1 MSDGYLYSPWR
12 LDYIKGEK
20 PEDCVLCRFR
30 ELGLDRENLIVFRG
44 ENCYVMLNRY
54 PYNNGHIM
62 LAPYLHVKRVSDLP
76 LEVMN
81 ELGRM
86 LQISEQVL
94 YNAYNCD
101 GINIGINLGR
111 AAGAG
116 IDEHLH
122 IHLVPRWNGDCNFM
136 SVVGGKRVIPE
147 AFELSYELL
156 SREYAKLMAP
166 GK

>member
-12 LDYIKGEK
+12 LDYIEGEK
-20 PEDCVLCRFR
+20 PEDCILCRFR
-30 ELGLDRENLIVFRG
+30 DTERDQENLIVYRG
-44 ENCYVMLNRY
+44 GCCYVMLNRY

-62 LAPYLHVKRVSDLP
+62 LVPFLHAKNLSDLP
-76 LEVMN
+76 PEVMH
-81 ELGRM
+81 ELGQL

-94 YNAYNCD
+94 REAYHCD
-101 GINIGINLGR
+101 GINIGINLGQ

-147 AFELSYELL
+147 AFELSFARLR
-156 SREYAKLMAP
+156 REF
-166 GK
+166 GKFQTRDV

>member
-12 LDYIKGEK
+12 LDYIQGEK
-20 PEDCVLCRFR
+20 PEDCILCRYR
-30 ELGLDRENLIVFRG
+30 ETGKDRENLIIFRG
-44 ENCYVMLNRY
+44 EFCYVMLNRF

-62 LAPYLHVKRVSDLP
+62 LVPYLHAKTQGELP
-76 LEVMN
+76 QLVMN
-81 ELGRM
+81 ELGRL
-86 LQISEQVL
+86 LQLSEKVL
-94 YNAYNCD
+94 NSAYKCD

-147 AFELSYELL
+147 AFELSYERL
-156 SREYAKLMAP
+156 RKEY
-166 GK
+166 GSISGQGE

>member
-1 MSDGYLYSPWR
+1 MTDGYLYSPWR
-12 LDYIKGEK
+12 LDYIQGEK

-30 ELGLDRENLIVFRG
+30 ETGRDTENLIVFRG
-44 ENCYVMLNRY
+44 KHCYVMLNRY

-62 LAPYLHVKRVSDLP
+62 LVPYLHAKTLGELP
-76 LEVMN
+76 PAVMT
-81 ELGRM
+81 ELGRL
-86 LQISEQVL
+86 LQSSEQAL
-94 YNAYNCD
+94 TQAYNCD

-147 AFELSYELL
+147 AFEITCERLRQAFANL
-156 SREYAKLMAP
+156 P
-166 GK
+166 GQE

>member
-1 MSDGYLYSPWR
+1 MTDGYLYSPWR
-12 LDYIKGEK
+12 LDYIQGVK
-20 PEDCVLCRFR
+20 PEDCILCRFL
-30 ELGLDRENLIVFRG
+30 ESEKDAENLIVFRG
-44 ENCYVMLNRY
+44 EHCYVMLNRY

-62 LAPYLHVKRVSDLP
+62 LVPYLHTKILRELP
-76 LEVMN
+76 PEVMN
-81 ELGRM
+81 ELGQL
-86 LQISEQVL
+86 LQSSEQVL
-94 YNAYNCD
+94 IQAYNCD

-147 AFELSYELL
+147 AFEISYKRL
-156 SREYAKLMAP
+156 RDAYAKLT
-166 GK
+166 GQE